1 MTAVRRIGIAVV
13 QHTECILVGTRPAGA
28 PLAGYS
34 EFPGGKCDPGELP
47 SACAVRE
54 CFEETGLT
62 VEPATQLATIPW
74 SYPHGD
80 VELHFWQC
88 RCVGN
93 DPQSPPPVPAQPFR
107 WLPRQQL
114 HHELFPPANAAVLE
128 LLVANP
134 PETQAAWAIHVRF
147 FAAALEIAGTDTW
160 QLSAQ
165 PGCRLDIVQSRIL
178 EQHPNLKKYASS
190 LLWAVN
196 NQYADGTALLHDGAV
211 VACFPPVSGG

>member
-13 QHTECILVGTRPAGA
+13 QHADCILVGTRPPGV

-34 EFPGGKCDPGELP
+34 EFPGGKCDPDELP

-62 VEPATQLATIPW
+62 VEPARQLATIPW

-88 RCVGN
+88 RCVGIA
-93 DPQSPPPVPAQPFR
+93 QHEPPPVPAQPFR
-107 WLPRQQL
+107 WLPQQQL
-114 HHELFPPANAAVLE
+114 RKELFPPANAAVLDQI
-128 LLVANP
+128 LANP
-134 PETQAAWAIHVRF
+134 AETQSTWVITVRF
-147 FAAALEIAGTDTW
+147 FAAAHEIAGTDKW
-160 QLSAQ
+160 QLTVPSR
-165 PGCRLDIVQSRIL
+165 CRLETVQSRVL
-178 EQHPNLKKYASS
+178 EQHPNLRKYASS

-196 NQYADGTALLHDGAV
+196 NQYADTVAPLHDGAV